1 MSQSNQAPRSQGQP
15 GPERR
20 PVRRHRRRRRSKT
33 NMVWKVLGT
42 LLLVGVTTGVLLVC
56 FAAIYIR
63 TVIMPEAAKQDYMGD
78 MSLALTSTM
87 YYTDSDGTAQPYL
100 TLSSDQNRVWVSYKD
115 LPSDLVKALIAIEDK
130 RFYDH
135 KGVDWLRTGKGVLN
149 MFTGGSIQGGS
160 TITQQLIKNTT
171 GEKQATVK
179 RKITEIFRALEFEKN
194 HSKEQI
200 LEQYLN
206 LVYFGERCYGV
217 GAASWAYFGK
227 DVRELDLA
235 QCASLVGITNN
246 PSRYDPYLNKTAE
259 VTNEEANRK
268 RAKLVL
274 WNMFDQKMIDE
285 ETYETAC
292 DEVDRLVF
300 VMGSAEG
307 GGPTTV
313 YNWYQD
319 QVIDDVVNDLMDEYG
334 WSRQVA
340 TNKVYY
346 GGLSIYTNVDLRI
359 QGIVDEVYS
368 DPDNLPY
375 ISNSGQQMQSGMVII
390 DNQGRVVALS
400 GGIGDKTK
408 NRVWS
413 RASATKRPSGSS
425 IKPLSVYA
433 PAVEMGLLNPNT
445 VLDDAPYQELGGSPW
460 PVNAVGYYKG
470 LDTVKNAVAQSHNT
484 IAVQVLGDYVTP
496 RASYEFLEERFHISS
511 LVLEKWINNRKYSDM
526 DLAPLAL
533 GGLTN
538 GVSLYEMAAAYA
550 TFPSMGRY
558 VPPRTYSKV
567 VDTDGVTVL
576 LDRTGDGE
584 YVLKER
590 TAYYMNSMLQG
601 VVTSGT
607 GRDAAFSGMT
617 IAGKTGT
624 TTSQKDL
631 WFIGYTPYYTGAVW
645 VGYDRQ
651 ERLGNIGHPQNL
663 LWKKVMSRVHEGLE
677 NRGFPNPSD
686 AQVVTASYCLDSGL
700 IPTELCQ
707 QDSRGSRV
715 ATGTFLSGDQPTRY
729 CDRHTQVDVCTADPI
744 LDPETG
750 EATGRYHLA
759 GPYCPADTVKTI
771 GVVDYTREGAAAKVS
786 VRDYNAMLSSYD
798 PEDTCTVH
806 GSDWTPPGYGEGEG
820 FDPEDP
826 STWPTGDPDFKID
839 DPSTWPDLPQPDQP
853 TSHPGTTPSPS
864 PAPTPESSSQ
874 PSVWV
879 PPISRP
885 STPAPAVPG
894 DEPYVPAVH

>member
-1 MSQSNQAPRSQGQP
+1 MSETNRSAQPQNQDGQQ
-15 GPERR
+15 R
-20 PVRRHRRRRRSKT
+20 PARRRRRRRHGMGT
-33 NMVWKVLGT
+33 LGKVLGT
-42 LLLVGVTTGVLLVC
+42 ILLVGVTTGVLLVG

-63 TVIMPEAAKQDYMGD
+63 TVIIPEAAKQDYMGD

-87 YYTDSDGTAQPYL
+87 YYTDDQGVDQPYL

-115 LPSDLVKALIAIEDK
+115 LEQTDLVNALIAIEDK
-130 RFYDH
+130 RFYSH
-135 KGVDWLRTGKGVLN
+135 KGVDWLRTGRGVLN

-206 LVYFGERCYGV
+206 LVYFGERSYGV

-227 DVRELDLA
+227 DVTELDLA
-235 QCASLVGITNN
+235 ECASLVGITNN

-259 VTNEEANRK
+259 VTNDEANRK

-285 ETYETAC
+285 ETYQAAC

-307 GGPTTV
+307 GGPTTI

-319 QVIDDVVNDLMDEYG
+319 QVIDDVVGDLMEEYG

-368 DPDNLPY
+368 DPENLPY
-375 ISNSGQQMQSGMVII
+375 VSNSGQPMQSGMVIL
-390 DNQGRVVALS
+390 DDQGRVVAVA
-400 GGIGDKTK
+400 GGIGAKNK
-408 NRVWS
+408 NRIWS
-413 RASATKRPSGSS
+413 RASDTKRPSGSS

-433 PAVEMGLLNPNT
+433 PAIEKGLITPNT
-445 VLDDAPYQELGGSPW
+445 IIDDSPYDILGGNPW
-460 PVNAVGYYKG
+460 PVNAVGSYKG
-470 LDTVKNAVAQSHNT
+470 LDTVRHAVEQSSNT
-484 IAVQVLGDYVTP
+484 VAVRVLGDYVTP
-496 RASYEFLEERFHISS
+496 QASYEFLEERFHITS
-511 LVLEKWINNRKYSDM
+511 LVREKWINNHKYSDM

-538 GVSLYEMAAAYA
+538 GVSVYEMAAAFA

-567 VDTDGVTVL
+567 VDADGVTVL

-584 YVLKER
+584 YVLKET
-590 TAYYMNSMLQG
+590 TAYYMNSMLKG

-631 WFIGYTPYYTGAVW
+631 WFVGYTPYYTAAVW

-651 ERLGNIGHPQNL
+651 EKLPNGHPQNL
-663 LWKKVMSRVHEGLE
+663 LWKKVMSRVHEGLPSKD
-677 NRGFPNPSD
+677 FPQPSD
-686 AQVVTASYCLDSGL
+686 AKPITASYCLDSGM
-700 IPTELCQ
+700 IATELCA
-707 QDSRGSRV
+707 QDVRGSRV
-715 ATGTFLSGDQPTRY
+715 ATGVFFPGDQPTQT
-729 CDRHTQVDVCTADPI
+729 CTLHTAVQVCTADPI
-744 LDPETG
+744 LDEETG
-750 EATGRYHLA
+750 EPTGSYHLA
-759 GPYCPADTVKTI
+759 GEFCPEDTVKT
-771 GVVDYTREGAAAKVS
+771 VSALDYVREGAAARAVTSDAGALLSTIEAREVCRVHNEGWEPPVS
-786 VRDYNAMLSSYD
+786 GGD
-798 PEDTCTVH
+798 
-806 GSDWTPPGYGEGEG
+806 

-826 STWPTGDPDFKID
+826 STWPVDDPDFNIN
-839 DPSTWPDLPQPDQP
+839 DPSTWPDRE
-853 TSHPGTTPSPS
+853 
-864 PAPTPESSSQ
+864 PAQSDPTPTPDNGEHGPATQ
-874 PSVWV
+874 PPHSA
-879 PPISRP
+879 PPV
-885 STPAPAVPG
+885 TPPD
-894 DEPYVPAVH
+894 DEPYVPAGIPRD